1 MSALLSDL
9 GSVHV
14 RETAEELVV
23 EVAVPAGGDLAPMS
37 ARRVAGVLEIRVPR
51 PPRRHHRVDGF
62 HPEATGV

>member
-1 MSALLSDL
+1 MSALLSEV

-14 RETAEELVV
+14 RETAEEFVV
-23 EVAVPAGGDLAPMS
+23 EVSVPAEVDLSQMS

-51 PPRRHHRVDGF
+51 LPRRHHGVQGF